1 MKMVVCAKYALDVA
15 ELKISSGRPVL
26 EGARRK
32 VSDIDKNAVEA
43 AVSIKEKYG
52 GTVKVVCF
60 GPPTAKD
67 GLREL
72 LAMGA
77 DEAYLV
83 EDSSEGRFDTAVT
96 VEVLASSIRKMD
108 GFDMILCGEATI
120 DGYTGQV
127 GPRLAERLKMPQ
139 LTYVRNIMKI
149 EGNYVIVER
158 DLEDVYQTVRAPMPV
173 LLTVTRE
180 INTPRIPSVMA
191 ILKASKKPLTVWKL
205 EDVGLS
211 KDRLEQTLPLRTLE
225 LKGFTVERKRIIIKD
240 KPVDEAVQELIS
252 YLLKEKV
259 LGV

>member
-1 MKMVVCAKYALDVA
+1 
-15 ELKISSGRPVL
+15 
-26 EGARRK
+26 
-32 VSDIDKNAVEA
+32 
-43 AVSIKEKYG
+43 
-52 GTVKVVCF
+52 
-60 GPPTAKD
+60 
-67 GLREL
+67 
-72 LAMGA
+72 
-77 DEAYLV
+77 
-83 EDSSEGRFDTAVT
+83 
-96 VEVLASSIRKMD
+96 
-108 GFDMILCGEATI
+108 MILCGEATI

-127 GPRLAERLKMPQ
+127 GHRLAERLQMPQ
-139 LTYVRNIMKI
+139 LTYVRNIVRI

-180 INTPRIPSVMA
+180 INTPRIPSLMA